1 MNEIVKECKNYD
13 LYPTL
18 VEKFNI
24 IDKENVARDASLK
37 ALHKRLDR
45 IVIIVEASAKELT
58 TNSEIVKNHMLW
70 EERYQKTVIAVMTTV
85 LAVVV
90 SYITWAYNTHT
101 DKLISIS
108 KNTSSIQNNESK
120 DKELFT
126 LITDGFKEQRTVN
139 KEIMQIFRVHSE
151 K

>member
-70 EERYQKTVIAVMTTV
+70 EERYQKTVIAVITTV
-85 LAVVV
+85 MAISV
-90 SYITWAYNTHT
+90 SYLTWAYNTHT

-108 KNTSSIQNNESK
+108 KNTLSIQNNESK
-120 DKELFT
+120 DIELFA